1 VMTPRDPSGR
11 FVRARSEDLRER
23 CKAGAAIATAA
34 LDQEPDV
41 AEALNRLAARI
52 LVSRAPI
59 HTTTPDWMPLADIAE
74 LESWEMAG

>member
-1 VMTPRDPSGR
+1 VTPRNADGR

-23 CKAGAAIATAA
+23 CKTGAAIATAA